1 MKRIVILA
9 LALTFAW
16 IGLAAAADMDGTIK
30 SVDTGS
36 KEVSL
41 DNGGAVIVVIV
52 DDGTTITMDGKD
64 AKLDDLKEGTKVK
77 ASYDEKDGKNVA
89 SKIDATQ

>member
-1 MKRIVILA
+1 MKRIAILA

-16 IGLAAAADMDGTIK
+16 IGLAVAADTEATIQ
-30 SVDTGS
+30 SVDPGN
-36 KEVSL
+36 KQVSL
-41 DNGGAVIVVIV
+41 DNGQTLVV
-52 DDGTTITMDGKD
+52 DDSTMITMDGKE

-89 SKIDATQ
+89 SKIEATQ

>member
-16 IGLAAAADMDGTIK
+16 VGLAAAADMDGTIK
-30 SVDTGS
+30 SVDTGN
-36 KEVSL
+36 KEVAL
-41 DNGGAVIVVIV
+41 DNGQTLVC
-52 DDGTTITMDGKD
+52 DDSTTIMMDGKE
-64 AKLDDLKEGTKVK
+64 AKLDDLKEGSKVK

>member
-1 MKRIVILA
+1 MKRIAILA

-16 IGLAAAADMDGTIK
+16 IGLAVAADTEATIQ
-30 SVDTGS
+30 SVNTGN
-36 KEVSL
+36 KEVAL
-41 DNGGAVIVVIV
+41 DNGQTLVC
-52 DDGTTITMDGKD
+52 DDSTTITMDGKE

-89 SKIDATQ
+89 SKIEATQ